1 VIGRAIAFRMISAA
15 ILAASVTAPARAV
28 DAGTSIDFGQ
38 HRIGLAPEDF
48 DFAITGPGPLGQWIV
63 VRDVTATCGIALEQS
78 SDDFTEDRYRL
89 AIYQPLSLKNLAAS
103 VHLKLMKGA
112 MQTAGI
118 AFRLVDADNYYVV
131 TANALED
138 RVDLARVQ
146 DGKKQRIG
154 GTDADLI
161 PDHWQVLGVLA
172 ENDRFSVY
180 LDGRPLFTVSDHTF
194 LKEGRIG
201 LWTEEDNVTRFDQL
215 EITALPWSEER

>member
-1 VIGRAIAFRMISAA
+1 VIGGAIASRMISAA
-15 ILAASVTAPARAV
+15 ILAASVIVPAHAV
-28 DAGTSIDFGQ
+28 DAGTGIDFGQ
-38 HRIGLAPEDF
+38 NRIGVAPEDF
-48 DFAITGPGPLGQWIV
+48 DFAITGAGPLGQWIV

-103 VHLKLMKGA
+103 VHLKVMKGA

-118 AFRLVDADNYYVV
+118 AFRLVDADNYYVA

>member
-1 VIGRAIAFRMISAA
+1 MIGRAIALRIISAA
-15 ILAASVTAPARAV
+15 ILVACTIAPARAV
-28 DAGTSIDFGQ
+28 DASPGVDFGQ
-38 HRIGLAPEDF
+38 NRIGLPPEDF
-48 DFAITGPGPLGQWIV
+48 DFAITGAGPLGQWMV
-63 VRDVTATCGIALEQS
+63 VRDVTATCSIALEQS
-78 SDDFTEDRYRL
+78 SDDLNEDRYRL

-103 VHLKLMKGA
+103 VHFKLIKGA

-154 GTDADLI
+154 GTDADVIL
-161 PDHWQVLGVLA
+161 DHWQVLGVLA

-180 LDGRPLFTVSDHTF
+180 LDGRPLFTVSDRTF
-194 LKEGRIG
+194 SKEGRIG

>member
-1 VIGRAIAFRMISAA
+1 MISAA
-15 ILAASVTAPARAV
+15 MLTASMIAHARAV
-28 DAGTSIDFGQ
+28 DPGTGIDFGQ
-38 HRIGLAPEDF
+38 TRIGLAPEDF
-48 DFAITGPGPLGQWIV
+48 EFAITGPGPLGQWIV

-78 SDDFTEDRYRL
+78 SDDFIEDRYRL

-103 VHLKLMKGA
+103 VHLKLIKGT

-118 AFRLVDADNYYVV
+118 AFRLVDADNYYVL

-146 DGKKQRIG
+146 DGQKHRVG
-154 GTDADLI
+154 GTDADVILG
-161 PDHWQVLGVLA
+161 HWQELGVLA
-172 ENDRFSVY
+172 ENDRFTIY
-180 LDGRPLFTVSDHTF
+180 LDRRPLFTVADRTF

>member
-1 VIGRAIAFRMISAA
+1 MIGRAIALGTISAA
-15 ILAASVTAPARAV
+15 ILVACVSAPARTADAEAAV
-28 DAGTSIDFGQ
+28 DFGQ
-38 HRIGLAPEDF
+38 NRIGLPPEEF
-48 DFAITGPGPLGQWIV
+48 DFAVTGQGPLGQWIV
-63 VRDVTATCGIALEQS
+63 VPDVTATCGIALEQS

-89 AIYQPLSLKNLAAS
+89 AIYPPLSLKNLAAR
-103 VHLKLMKGA
+103 VHFKLIKGT

-154 GTDADLI
+154 GTDADVI
-161 PDHWQVLGVLA
+161 VDHWQVLGVVA
-172 ENDRFSVY
+172 ESDRFWVY
-180 LDGRPLFTVSDHTF
+180 LDGRPLFTVADRTF